1 MRLLA
6 DPLDE
11 PTHVGV
17 GLQGFERVVL
27 PFEILVVQDG
37 VYVPVAG
44 GTETH
49 RAVDFSPVESLFVSL
64 IPMARLGDEVVAGQP
79 LYCPAA
85 QPAGPALRAAVSLT
99 HSHDFTTAG
108 IEHEE
113 PG

>member
-11 PTHVGV
+11 FPHIGV

-27 PFEILVVQDG
+27 PFELLVVEDG

-44 GTETH
+44 RTETH
-49 RAVDFSPVESLFVSL
+49 RAVDLSPVESLFVSL
-64 IPMARLGDEVVAGQP
+64 ILVARLRDEVVADQP

-85 QPAGPALRAAVSLT
+85 QPAGSALRATVSLA
-99 HSHDFTTAG
+99 HSHDFTIAG
-108 IEHEE
+108 IEDQE